1 MINSNEKINSLLLFF
16 LSDSSFKKNTRI
28 FFFFDFLKDVIK
40 CEPLFFTIV
49 ATLSLSVL
57 YWMSKTL
64 KVLFSNSMRFSLQAF
79 SKHSTVDMK
88 CVKCDIPHFYIQL
101 FNCTAVYWGANCL
114 DLTWLLLGKKVV
126 VLRHHCIRPCAVAL
140 ITFIAIFEI

>member
-1 MINSNEKINSLLLFF
+1 MKKLILYSFFSNQILLLKKIQESFFF
-16 LSDSSFKKNTRI
+16 LI
-28 FFFFDFLKDVIK
+28 FSKTLLNVNHFSLQLW
-40 CEPLFFTIV
+40 PLV
-49 ATLSLSVL
+49 SVSVL

-114 DLTWLLLGKKVV
+114 DLMWLLLGKKVV